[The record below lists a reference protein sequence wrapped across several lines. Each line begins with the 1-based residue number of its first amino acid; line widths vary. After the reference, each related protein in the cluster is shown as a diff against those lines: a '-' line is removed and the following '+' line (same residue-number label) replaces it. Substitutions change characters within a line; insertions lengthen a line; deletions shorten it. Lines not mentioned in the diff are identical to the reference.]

1 MAHGMAMVRDP
12 KDINRL
18 SALVRAMYIAYI
30 GKLVRGIVERK
41 ISIES
46 LDHNQLNSC
55 VAMWIHESL
64 QGNLKNVVWN
74 VFTWM
79 YAYDFE

>member
-18 SALVRAMYIAYI
+18 SALVRAMYTAYI

-41 ISIES
+41 I
-46 LDHNQLNSC
+46 L
-55 VAMWIHESL
+55 
-64 QGNLKNVVWN
+64 
-74 VFTWM
+74 
-79 YAYDFE
+79 